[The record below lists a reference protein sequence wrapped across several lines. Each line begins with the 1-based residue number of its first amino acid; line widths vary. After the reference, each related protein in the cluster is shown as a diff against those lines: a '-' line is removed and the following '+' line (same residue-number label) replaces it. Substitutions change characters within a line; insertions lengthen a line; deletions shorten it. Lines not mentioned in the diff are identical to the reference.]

1 MRARLLSRAP
11 FCVAAAATAAH
22 ARQRMPLPTPR
33 TATGDRRPTWE
44 EYALELA
51 EVAAARSQ
59 DPWEKVG
66 ACVLR
71 ADHSVASLGYNG
83 APPGVEID
91 WSDREERRP
100 YVLHAEVN
108 ALRYVRPGEG
118 LFMAVTVSPCPDCL
132 RALAAWRIPRV
143 IYRRRHEATWTAA
156 RTLAKRFGI
165 RLEQLPALPPSA
177 R

>member
-1 MRARLLSRAP
+1 
-11 FCVAAAATAAH
+11 
-22 ARQRMPLPTPR
+22 MPRPAPR

-51 EVAAARSQ
+51 EVAASRSQ

-66 ACVLR
+66 ACLLR

-91 WSDREERRP
+91 WSNREERRP

-108 ALRYVRPGEG
+108 ALRYVRPGES

-132 RALAAWRIPRV
+132 RAIAAWRVPRV
-143 IYRRRHEATWTAA
+143 VYRRRYASTWATTRA
-156 RTLAKRFGI
+156 LAKRFGI
-165 RLEQLPALPPSA
+165 RLEQLTRLPPSA

>member
-1 MRARLLSRAP
+1 MTTRKTRTGMPPEAP
-11 FCVAAAATAAH
+11 
-22 ARQRMPLPTPR
+22 
-33 TATGDRRPTWE
+33 RPTWE
-44 EYALELA
+44 EYALRLA

-91 WSDREERRP
+91 WSDRERRRP

-108 ALRYVRPGEG
+108 ALRYLRPGEG
-118 LFMAVTVSPCPDCL
+118 LLMAVTHSPCADCL
-132 RALAAWRIPRV
+132 RAIAAWRIPRV
-143 IYRRRHEATWTAA
+143 IYRRRYEATWAQT
-156 RTLAKRFGI
+156 RKLASRFGI
-165 RLEQLPALPPSA
+165 QLALGREAATRRRHRS
-177 R
+177 